1 MFIKKDLSTLMYWY
15 FPAFTQDKQ
24 SSAHV
29 HAGER
34 CSRIILNHL
43 QIDVKTATSIRSLQS
58 NNISM
63 KKIIR
68 AIHFLTSSDY
78 YL

>member
-1 MFIKKDLSTLMYWY
+1 
-15 FPAFTQDKQ
+15 
-24 SSAHV
+24 
-29 HAGER
+29 
-34 CSRIILNHL
+34 
-43 QIDVKTATSIRSLQS
+43 LQS

-78 YL
+78 YLWRVLYGDDIGTNQ